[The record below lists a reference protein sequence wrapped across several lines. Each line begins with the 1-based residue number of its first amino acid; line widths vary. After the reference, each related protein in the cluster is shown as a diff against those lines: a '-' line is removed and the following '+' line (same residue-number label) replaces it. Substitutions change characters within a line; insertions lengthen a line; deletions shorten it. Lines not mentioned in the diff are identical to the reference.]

1 MDVLLT
7 ATAAWLVAQLMKL
20 FYYRL
25 ENGWFNFA
33 VMTTSGGMP
42 SSHAALVTA
51 ATIRVALSE
60 GIFSSLF
67 GVSAVFAMVVMY
79 DAAGVRH
86 SVGEQ
91 ARTLNKIQE
100 ELKALIALVDTD
112 MIKEVLGH
120 TGFQVLIGFLIGVAT
135 GLLSI
140 WVPLP

>member
-7 ATAAWLVAQLMKL
+7 ATAAWLVAQLIKL

-60 GIFSSLF
+60 GVFSSLF

-100 ELKALIALVDTD
+100 ELKALIALDTD

-120 TGFQVLIGFLIGVAT
+120 TGFQVLIGFLIGLTT